1 MSETSNIMFN
11 RFFGIILLVLLVGC
25 STDYPKEFSEKALQ
39 DMVYTVNDEKLTFRE
54 VLYQNK
60 GKTILIDV
68 WASWC
73 KDCIVGFPK
82 LKKIQAEFPE
92 VTYLF
97 LSVDRGSSAWKRAII
112 KYNLKGLHYN
122 FPKGQN
128 NGDFVEFINLG
139 WIPRYM
145 VIDKEGKITLFK
157 ATNASDKNI
166 TQALKAAL

>member
-1 MSETSNIMFN
+1 MFKKLLGISLLL
-11 RFFGIILLVLLVGC
+11 FFISC

-39 DMVYTVNDEKLTFRE
+39 DMVYSTNDERLTFRE
-54 VLYQNK
+54 VLHKNK

-82 LKKIQAEFPE
+82 LKKIQKEFPE

-97 LSVDRGSSAWKRAII
+97 LSVDRGSAAWKRAIV
-112 KYNLKGLHYN
+112 KYNLKGQHYN

-128 NGDFVEFINLG
+128 KGDFVEFINLG

-145 VIDKEGKITLFK
+145 VIDKDGKISLFK
-157 ATNASDKNI
+157 ATNASDKKI
-166 TQALKAAL
+166 IEALKAAS